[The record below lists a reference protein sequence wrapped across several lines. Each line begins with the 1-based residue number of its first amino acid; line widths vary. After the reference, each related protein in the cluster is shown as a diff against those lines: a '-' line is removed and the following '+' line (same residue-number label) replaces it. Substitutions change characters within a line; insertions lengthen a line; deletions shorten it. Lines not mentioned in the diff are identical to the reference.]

1 MKLRNIIVLLLALI
15 LVVSFTGSA
24 FAEPEQEEA
33 QISPHFVYTI
43 CTDNEIS
50 GIVDLSED
58 GGAYYVRLTFFQ
70 PFGTFFIVVVPVVDG
85 AFNLRISCDTEY
97 IAMQLVDKPDAFL
110 PSDYN
115 AFDSL
120 GYTTGRTSGHP
131 PDAR

>member
-1 MKLRNIIVLLLALI
+1 MKLRNIIALLLALI
-15 LVVSFTGSA
+15 LVVSFTGIA
-24 FAEPEQEEA
+24 FAEQEEA

-50 GIVDLSED
+50 GIVDLPED
-58 GGAYYVRLTFFQ
+58 GSTYYVRLTFFQ
-70 PFGTFFIVVVPVVDG
+70 PHNTYFVVVVPVVDG

-120 GYTTGRTSGHP
+120 GYTTGITSGHP